1 VDDILR
7 QTLQRLSQDT
17 KQLLDWEAARL
28 LALRR
33 EAGIVDSSPGLLDCE
48 GHRHH
53 EEDDRDD

>member
-1 VDDILR
+1 MDDILR

-48 GHRHH
+48 GHRHD
-53 EEDDRDD
+53 EEDD